1 MFIRS
6 ILEQS
11 CTVWHSGLT
20 EQNTQDLERIQKTSF
35 KIILKDNYMS
45 YENALKVLDMETLSD
60 RRENLCLS
68 FARKCLKN
76 ERMSQYFEKN
86 EKEHQMKTR
95 NEEKFKVSMA
105 HTEKMKKSPIIY
117 MQRLL
122 NKS

>member
-1 MFIRS
+1 M
-6 ILEQS
+6 ILM
-11 CTVWHSGLT
+11 
-20 EQNTQDLERIQKTSF
+20 
-35 KIILKDNYMS
+35 DNYMS
-45 YENALKVLDMETLSD
+45 YENALKVLDLETLSD

-105 HTEKMKKSPIIY
+105 HTEKMKKIANYLHAKAIE
-117 MQRLL
+117 QILIVF
-122 NKS
+122 

>member
-1 MFIRS
+1 
-6 ILEQS
+6 
-11 CTVWHSGLT
+11 
-20 EQNTQDLERIQKTSF
+20 
-35 KIILKDNYMS
+35 
-45 YENALKVLDMETLSD
+45 
-60 RRENLCLS
+60 
-68 FARKCLKN
+68 
-76 ERMSQYFEKN
+76 MSQYFEKN